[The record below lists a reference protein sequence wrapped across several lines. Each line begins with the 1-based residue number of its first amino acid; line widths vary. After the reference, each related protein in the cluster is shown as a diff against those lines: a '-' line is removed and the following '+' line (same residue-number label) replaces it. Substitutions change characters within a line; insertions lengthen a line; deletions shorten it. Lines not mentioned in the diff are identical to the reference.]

1 MTALRTVAASAAL
14 VAIAAPGV
22 GCTPTPPPDDESQ
35 VACETERRTIETAL
49 EAWRADAGGGQYPS
63 ALEDLDGV
71 FIEPG
76 SIDLDWIYGS
86 DGASFSLFGP
96 C

>member
-1 MTALRTVAASAAL
+1 MTALRTAAASAAL
-14 VAIAAPGV
+14 VATAAFGV

-35 VACETERRTIETAL
+35 AACEIERRTIETAL
-49 EAWRADAGGGQYPS
+49 EAWSADAGGGQYP
-63 ALEDLDGV
+63 ATLGELGGV
-71 FIEPG
+71 FIKPG
-76 SIDLDWIYGS
+76 SIDLDWIYGT